1 MNCSKKYIIIEKE
14 WKEKTMKEYL
24 AFDVG
29 GTSVKYALC
38 NEEGKVSSAS
48 KFKTPDTLDQMY
60 LEMEKV
66 VHNYPNVEGIALSMP
81 GAVDS
86 DGGIIY
92 GSSAIDYIHGPNI
105 KEDLKQWGVRWG
117 NKWST

>member
-1 MNCSKKYIIIEKE
+1 
-14 WKEKTMKEYL
+14 MKEYL

-38 NEEGKVSSAS
+38 NEEGEVSSAS

-86 DGGIIY
+86 DGALFMVQVQLIISMDQISKKTY
-92 GSSAIDYIHGPNI
+92 KIVFIN
-105 KEDLKQWGVRWG
+105 L
-117 NKWST
+117 